1 MEGSKCKKD
10 KRTPEIG
17 ESKPVTITN
26 QDGLGIDMQIANQE
40 EN

>member
-1 MEGSKCKKD
+1 MQNDNTTREN
-10 KRTPEIG
+10 G
-17 ESKPVTITN
+17 ETKPVTSTN